1 MDFDALLKEAGLDLS
16 TMDFDAKDGAQS
28 ALGDII
34 CARGE
39 EAELGLTADPMG
51 GGVSTKPDPRLNIPK
66 KKDAASLN
74 KDTSMDSDRS
84 SSSDDTDDIEAD
96 TDQDADGNSN
106 SKSNSSTNDTDT
118 TKDDSDDN
126 KETGNDSDEDDS
138 NKDPD
143 ADEDSSNIDDADSD
157 DLDSDNSNDTE
168 DDEPEEDD
176 DSDDVEDDSE
186 EEDDDNQTIED
197 EESDEDEE
205 DFDEEDSEEDEED
218 DEESEESEDDELSDE
233 DDLDELDNIDDPDAL
248 DPAKE
253 ERRRRIGRL
262 RQVLSQAEDVITGG
276 PKTESLHESAEDDL
290 KEIQRLKKV
299 LDTAEDL
306 SEEEFEAIEDEILKL
321 TSRHVKLSVLSKE
334 EKEKR
339 LKRFKDEMSDQD
351 VLDALEAEDNENR
364 RKEHKQL
371 STDEK
376 RRQQIHGRPS
386 LGGFAEFKN
395 SLYKAIA
402 RQVSRGTQSERTWM
416 RPDKH
421 NTNPDIAKK
430 GVRKNN
436 LIKSIPSIDFYF
448 DQSGS
453 WDDADIN
460 TGNKAV
466 ALLQDMERQKKLNIN
481 IYYFSNALT
490 TDPND
495 SCLRGGTH
503 AWAKIIAKIKEN
515 GATNVVIMTDA
526 DMDYQAENGSTSC
539 VVPGYVWYLWKN
551 GERAASLP
559 KNLVGKHG
567 TLEFKFTTGD

>member
-1 MDFDALLKEAGLDLS
+1 MDFDTLLKEAGLDLS
-16 TMDFDAKDGAQS
+16 AMDFNAIDGAQS

-34 CARGE
+34 CARGD

-51 GGVSTKPDPRLNIPK
+51 GGTPTKPDPRLNIPT
-66 KKDAASLN
+66 KKDASDLSKDAGTAS
-74 KDTSMDSDRS
+74 DSS
-84 SSSDDTDDIEAD
+84 SSSDDADDDLE
-96 TDQDADGNSN
+96 TNNDQDTNNRSD
-106 SKSNSSTNDTDT
+106 SKSNSDTEDTD
-118 TKDDSDDN
+118 
-126 KETGNDSDEDDS
+126 DE
-138 NKDPD
+138 
-143 ADEDSSNIDDADSD
+143 EI
-157 DLDSDNSNDTE
+157 DSDNSESNSNDEIE
-168 DDEPEEDD
+168 DGGESDSLSDENESDEEKM
-176 DSDDVEDDSE
+176 DSEDDSSDIDE
-186 EEDDDNQTIED
+186 NESDEADFDED
-197 EESDEDEE
+197 ENDFDDKSDDESDEDEE
-205 DFDEEDSEEDEED
+205 DFDEDDDFDE
-218 DEESEESEDDELSDE
+218 DE
-233 DDLDELDNIDDPDAL
+233 DDLENLDDVDDPDAV

-262 RQVLSQAEDVITGG
+262 KQVLSQAEDVITGNT
-276 PKTESLHESAEDDL
+276 KTESLHESAEDDL

-299 LDTAEDL
+299 LETAEDL
-306 SEEEFEAIEDEILKL
+306 SDEEFEAIEDEILKL

-371 STDEK
+371 SADEK
-376 RRQQIHGRPS
+376 RRQQIHGRVS

-395 SLYKAIA
+395 SLYKAVA

-453 WDDADIN
+453 WDKDDIN

-481 IYYFSNALT
+481 IYYFSNELT

-495 SCLRGGTH
+495 GCLGGGTR
-503 AWAKIIAKIKEN
+503 AWTKIIAKIKEN
-515 GATNVVIMTDA
+515 GATNVVIMTDS
-526 DMDYQAENGSTSC
+526 DMEYQADNASGI
-539 VVPGYVWYLWKN
+539 VPGYVWYLWKN